1 MSLAMGAARAAAVVG
16 IVIGCAALAA
26 APQQTALDDLA
37 WLEGEWQ
44 RPTRSGTAIERW
56 TRTDTGLVGEAVVV
70 RDGREQQ
77 TEALLLVPMGGELYY
92 IAKPMENPYPVAFQ
106 LVATDAGA
114 FVFENTEHDFPQR
127 IAYRRSAPDAMTA
140 TISGP
145 GEGGAPR
152 SIDFE
157 FTRR

>member
-1 MSLAMGAARAAAVVG
+1 VNLRTGVCLIGILAFLLPTQSAD
-16 IVIGCAALAA
+16 LA
-26 APQQTALDDLA
+26 DLA

-44 RPTRSGTAIERW
+44 RATRSGTAIERW
-56 TRTDTGLVGEAVVV
+56 TRTGIGLVGETVVV

-77 TEALLLVPMGGELYY
+77 TEALLLVPMGGVLYY
-92 IAKPMENPYPVAFQ
+92 IAKPAENPYPVAFQ
-106 LVATDAGA
+106 LVATDDGT
-114 FVFENTEHDFPQR
+114 FVFENTMHDFPQR
-127 IAYRRSAPDAMTA
+127 IAYRRSAPDAMTV